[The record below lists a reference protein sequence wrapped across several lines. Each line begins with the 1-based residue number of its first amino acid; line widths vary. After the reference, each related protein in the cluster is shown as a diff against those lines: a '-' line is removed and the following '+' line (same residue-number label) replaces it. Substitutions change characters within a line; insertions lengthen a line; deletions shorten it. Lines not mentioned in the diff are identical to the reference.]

1 MPLLLHMASSPST
14 FHLWLIEKLHNFKWN
29 PNSSTSNVVK
39 NCDVTFKPK
48 IIKSYLKKEVYGS
61 WLPCKKSRKKKEW
74 SLGLRAR
81 ACASITF
88 NQRKT
93 SFSHTAEAFWKH
105 GHFLCRQIGADSRG
119 QKEHQIHGKK
129 WWNGSL
135 NAEELSVSSR
145 MLALGKLFEWLISKY
160 IM

>member
-93 SFSHTAEAFWKH
+93 SFSSHELKPFENTVIFCVAKLEPTA
-105 GHFLCRQIGADSRG
+105 G
-119 QKEHQIHGKK
+119 GKK
-129 WWNGSL
+129 SIRFTAKNDGMEAWTPKNFQCL
-135 NAEELSVSSR
+135 VAC
-145 MLALGKLFEWLISKY
+145 
-160 IM
+160 

>member
-1 MPLLLHMASSPST
+1 MAWSPSIICDWLRNCT
-14 FHLWLIEKLHNFKWN
+14 TYIKSQNFHLYSQNY
-29 PNSSTSNVVK
+29 
-39 NCDVTFKPK
+39 DVKPK
-48 IIKSYLKKEVYGS
+48 IIKSYLKKGIMITMQKNLE
-61 WLPCKKSRKKKEW
+61 KSMIIRTI
-74 SLGLRAR
+74 GLAR
-81 ACASITF
+81 ASITF

-93 SFSHTAEAFWKH
+93 SFSSHELKPFENTVI
-105 GHFLCRQIGADSRG
+105 FLCRQIGADSRG